1 VTNILKRRKKVV
13 KNKRNQEG
21 ISLDIFQDQAK
32 KAEEAAKPLAEKMRP
47 AKLSEFVG
55 QDHVVGNGTLLRSA
69 MENDQVFSMILWGP
83 PGCGK
88 TTLARMIAGE
98 TKSYFIHFS
107 AVLAGVKEI
116 RGVIAEAGEQ
126 QKLYGRKTILFV
138 DEIHRF
144 NKSQQDAFLHHVE
157 SGLITLI
164 GATTENPSF
173 EVIAPLLSR
182 CRVIVLKQL
191 SNDSIQKILT
201 RALRDFL
208 NGLGRF
214 EMEVAPEALTYLA
227 AISDGD
233 ARVALNNLEAVTV
246 WIQKNKK
253 KDKAETPEQQAKYIT
268 RKDVETVLEKKAML
282 YDKNGEQHY
291 NLISAFHKSLRG
303 SDPDAALYWL
313 ARMLSAGEDPFY
325 LARRMVRFASED
337 IGNADPHAL
346 TIAINAM
353 EAYRFLGSPE
363 GDLALAHATAYLAV
377 APKSNSIYTAYKKA
391 VNMVQKSGSLPVP
404 MHLRNAPTQL
414 MKDLGYA
421 KNYRYAH
428 DFEDGFV
435 EQQHLPDKLK
445 GTLLYL
451 PTQRGY
457 EKIIKQRLD
466 KWREIKN
473 KEKIP

>member
-1 VTNILKRRKKVV
+1 
-13 KNKRNQEG
+13 
-21 ISLDIFQDQAK
+21 LDIFQDQTKRAQ
-32 KAEEAAKPLAEKMRP
+32 EAAKPLAERMRP
-47 AKLSEFVG
+47 VKLHEFIGQEHLVG
-55 QDHVVGNGTLLRSA
+55 KGTLLKMA
-69 MENDQVFSMILWGP
+69 MENDQVFSMMFWGP

-116 RGVIAEAGEQ
+116 RAVIEEAREQ

-182 CRVIVLKQL
+182 CRVFVLKQL
-191 SNDSIQKILT
+191 SDDNIRKILN
-201 RALRDFL
+201 RALNDL
-208 NGLGRF
+208 SNGLGKLN
-214 EMEVAPEALTYLA
+214 MEVAPDAMAFLA

-233 ARVALNNLEAVTV
+233 ARVALNNLEAISV
-246 WIQKNKK
+246 WMKKNDREEKSDTRKK
-253 KDKAETPEQQAKYIT
+253 EPGKISL
-268 RKDVETVLEKKAML
+268 KDVETALEKKAML

-313 ARMLSAGEDPFY
+313 ARMLAAGEDPFY
-325 LARRMVRFASED
+325 VARRMVRFASED

-353 EAYRFLGSPE
+353 ESYRFLGSPE
-363 GDLALAHATAYLAV
+363 GDLALAHAAAYLAV
-377 APKSNSIYTAYKKA
+377 APKSNSVYTAYKKA
-391 VNMVQKSGSLPVP
+391 VDIARKSGSLPVP
-404 MHLRNAPTQL
+404 MHIRNAPTQL
-414 MKDLGYA
+414 MRDLGYA
-421 KNYRYAH
+421 KNYKYAH
-428 DFEDGFV
+428 DFEDGYV
-435 EQQHLPDKLK
+435 VQQYLPEKLW

-451 PTQRGY
+451 PTERGY
-457 EKIIKQRLD
+457 EKIIKQRLV
-466 KWREIKN
+466 KWREIN
-473 KEKIP
+473 SREKTR